1 VIVNVFDF
9 NFFSPIGHN
18 PPITNRKG
26 VTNALWANHFLSVN
40 ELSSETRIQQMR
52 SPISRRTLDS
62 KLFVFRPI
70 SLHGLRSTDLS
81 GESSRH
87 RNMPASHQ
95 PKLYHAGI
103 RSRVSRSTLADA
115 NEKRDWRIYAD
126 FAHVL
131 IGMARELYADED
143 FGLQLNQIAYAL
155 DSTTI
160 DLCLSLF
167 PWASFRQHKGAIKL
181 HTEMDLRG
189 SIPCVI
195 RITHG
200 KIHDVTFLDQ
210 LVLEPAAFYIMDR
223 GYIDFARLYRFTQHM
238 AFFVTRAKSNLDYI
252 RRSSHAVD
260 PGTGL
265 RSDQTILLRGPKTS
279 QFYPDPLRRISFF
292 DIEKHRRLIFLTN
305 NFVLPALTIALLF
318 KCRWKIELF
327 FKWIKQNLRIKAFY
341 GTSENA
347 VKTQIWIA
355 ISVYVLVAIIKK
367 KFRIERTLN
376 EILQVLSIT
385 LFENDELSPLLINSR
400 LQDPKEALYNQLTL
414 FNF

>member
-1 VIVNVFDF
+1 MAFAQL
-9 NFFSPIGHN
+9 
-18 PPITNRKG
+18 TYR
-26 VTNALWANHFLSVN
+26 
-40 ELSSETRIQQMR
+40 E
-52 SPISRRTLDS
+52 
-62 KLFVFRPI
+62 
-70 SLHGLRSTDLS
+70 SLRDIEICLRA
-81 GESSRH
+81 
-87 RNMPASHQ
+87 MQ

-103 RSRVSRSTLADA
+103 RGKVSRSTLADA

-131 IGMARELYADED
+131 IGIARELYASED
-143 FGLQLNQIAYAL
+143 FGLQITQAAYAL

-167 PWASFRQHKGAIKL
+167 PWASFRKQKGAIKL

-200 KIHDVTFLDQ
+200 KVHDVTFLDQ
-210 LVLEPAAFYIMDR
+210 LLLEPAAFYVMDR
-223 GYIDFARLYRFTQHM
+223 GYIDFARLYRFTQNM
-238 AFFVTRAKSNLDYI
+238 AFFVTRAKSNLDYT
-252 RRSSHAVD
+252 RRSSHSID

-279 QFYPDPLRRISFF
+279 QLYPDPLRRISFF
-292 DIEKHRRLIFLTN
+292 DIENHRRLIFLTN
-305 NFVLPALTIALLF
+305 NFILPALTIALLF
-318 KCRWKIELF
+318 KRRWKIELF

-355 ISVYVLVAIIKK
+355 ISVYLLAAIIKK
-367 KFRIERTLN
+367 KLRIERTLN

-385 LFENDELSPLLINSR
+385 LFENDELLPLLTNFQ
-400 LQDPKEALYNQLTL
+400 LQDQTEASYNQLTL

>member
-1 VIVNVFDF
+1 MAFAQLTYRESLRDIE
-9 NFFSPIGHN
+9 ICL
-18 PPITNRKG
+18 R
-26 VTNALWANHFLSVN
+26 AM
-40 ELSSETRIQQMR
+40 Q
-52 SPISRRTLDS
+52 SR
-62 KLFVFRPI
+62 
-70 SLHGLRSTDLS
+70 
-81 GESSRH
+81 
-87 RNMPASHQ
+87 
-95 PKLYHAGI
+95 LYHAGF
-103 RSRVSRSTLADA
+103 RGKVSRSTLADA

-131 IGMARELYADED
+131 IGTARKLYASED
-143 FGLQLNQIAYAL
+143 FGLQITQAAYAL

-167 PWASFRQHKGAIKL
+167 PWASFRQQKGAIKL

-189 SIPCVI
+189 SIPCLI

-200 KIHDVTFLDQ
+200 KVHDVTFLDQ
-210 LVLEPAAFYIMDR
+210 LVLEPAAFYVMDR
-223 GYIDFARLYRFTQHM
+223 GYIDFARLYRFTQNM
-238 AFFVTRAKSNLDYI
+238 AFFVTRAKSNLDYT
-252 RRSSHAVD
+252 RRSSHSID

-265 RSDQTILLRGPKTS
+265 RSDQIILLRGPKTS
-279 QFYPDPLRRISFF
+279 QLYPDPLRRISFF
-292 DIEKHRRLIFLTN
+292 DIGEHRRLIFLTN

-318 KCRWKIELF
+318 KRRWKIELF

-355 ISVYVLVAIIKK
+355 ISVYLLVAIIKK
-367 KFRIERTLN
+367 QLRIERTLN

-385 LFENDELSPLLINSR
+385 LFENDELLPLLTNFY
-400 LQDPKEALYNQLTL
+400 LQDQTEAFYKQLNL

>member
-1 VIVNVFDF
+1 MAFAQLTYRESLRDI
-9 NFFSPIGHN
+9 
-18 PPITNRKG
+18 
-26 VTNALWANHFLSVN
+26 
-40 ELSSETRIQQMR
+40 ETC
-52 SPISRRTLDS
+52 
-62 KLFVFRPI
+62 
-70 SLHGLRSTDLS
+70 LRA
-81 GESSRH
+81 
-87 RNMPASHQ
+87 MQ

-103 RSRVSRSTLADA
+103 RGKVSRSTLADA

-143 FGLQLNQIAYAL
+143 FGLQITQAAYAL

-167 PWASFRQHKGAIKL
+167 PWASFRQQKGAIKL

-200 KIHDVTFLDQ
+200 KVHDVTFLDQ
-210 LVLEPAAFYIMDR
+210 LVLEPAAFYVMDR
-223 GYIDFARLYRFTQHM
+223 GYIDFARLYRFTQNM

-252 RRSSHAVD
+252 RRSSYSVD

-279 QFYPDPLRRISFF
+279 QLYPDPLRRISFF
-292 DIEKHRRLIFLTN
+292 DIENHRRLIFLTN
-305 NFVLPALTIALLF
+305 NFVLPALTVALLF
-318 KCRWKIELF
+318 KRRWKIELF

-355 ISVYVLVAIIKK
+355 ISVYLLVAIIKK
-367 KFRIERTLN
+367 KLRIERTLN

-385 LFENDELSPLLINSR
+385 LFENDELLPLLTNFH
-400 LQDPKEALYNQLTL
+400 LQEQMEVSYKQLTL